1 MSYDLIMRD
10 GRVLYIDRDP
20 EEGFMLIGSYSL
32 DGGGIYLSEVE
43 AVDFY
48 EALGTELRIKGAIP
62 WEQDG

>member
-1 MSYDLIMRD
+1 MTDDRMMW
-10 GRVLYIDRDP
+10 IDRDP
-20 EEGFMLIGSYSL
+20 EEGFMSIGSYCP

-48 EALGTELRIKGAIP
+48 EALGTELRIKGALP